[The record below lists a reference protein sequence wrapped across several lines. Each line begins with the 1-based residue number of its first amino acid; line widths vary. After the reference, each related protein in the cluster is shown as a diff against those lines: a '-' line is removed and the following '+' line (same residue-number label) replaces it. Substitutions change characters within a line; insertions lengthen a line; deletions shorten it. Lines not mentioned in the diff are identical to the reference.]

1 VFFQILKHI
10 EILLAL
16 DFASCIALSKYIF
29 SARSAPSIVLVRR
42 AIRLLVGAEVTDNRR
57 SGFRKLSFNCLAGR
71 RSDHRLDGP
80 ESSANQGNE
89 QNSSNKWIERGAQSE
104 GWARRNACCENERG
118 NHSKPDGN
126 VLDSHRFAPLTSL
139 LLRRW
144 IGERN
149 GRTALLIRDDLG
161 VDQSFTCGT
170 SALAARDP
178 HASTDGYST
187 NHFIGIL
194 WRKIDHCSTR
204 QD

>member
-1 VFFQILKHI
+1 VFSQILKHF

-16 DFASCIALSKYIF
+16 DFPSCIALSKNIF
-29 SARSAPSIVLVRR
+29 GARSAFAIVLLRR
-42 AIRLLVGAEVTDNRR
+42 AIRILAGAKVTDNRL
-57 SGFRKLSFNCLAGR
+57 SGFRKLSFYSLAGR

-80 ESSANQGNE
+80 ESSANQSNE

-126 VLDSHRFAPLTSL
+126 VLDSHRFAPFASL

-149 GRTALLIRDDLG
+149 
-161 VDQSFTCGT
+161 
-170 SALAARDP
+170 
-178 HASTDGYST
+178 
-187 NHFIGIL
+187 
-194 WRKIDHCSTR
+194 
-204 QD
+204 